1 VKIVVS
7 ASPQPHALSR
17 REIEAIFATLPSD
30 LTADIAEFDLETGP
44 WHDNRFEYVASQR
57 RARFAFVVP
66 EKTAATTTAALRVL
80 LDGLA
85 RLKTGERFFERVRRD
100 RVENE
105 EFIAEWLPTCL
116 RAVEAARP
124 S

>member
-1 VKIVVS
+1 MKIVVS

-17 REIEAIFATLPSD
+17 REIEAIFAALPSD

-44 WHDNRFEYVASQR
+44 WHEYRFEYVESQR

-66 EKTAATTTAALRVL
+66 EKTPATTTAALRVL

-85 RLKTGERFFERVRRD
+85 RLKAGDRFFERIRRD
-100 RVENE
+100 RLENE
-105 EFIAEWLPTCL
+105 DFIAQWLPSCL
-116 RAVEAARP
+116 HAVEQARL